1 MWFSAC
7 YSSRPWL
14 GSGFTSGNQM
24 PRIRSLRANVTRDA
38 ALEQLS
44 GGVAG
49 TFRSLWQGPVRSV
62 ADFYIP
68 FTLFQVTITNAGQ
81 TETQV
86 LALDA
91 VSGSLDLFHFE
102 NIPDS
107 SELISV
113 DTRNCPEPQ
122 IDAESAQAIL
132 VDKVR
137 RLLFQR
143 GFFRMRNL
151 RIETQPLP
159 GELCVPYWVVFRGRG
174 TRARISVL
182 DAVRR
187 KPEGA
192 KVRQL
197 IEKWLTRAA

>member
-1 MWFSAC
+1 
-7 YSSRPWL
+7 
-14 GSGFTSGNQM
+14 M
-24 PRIRSLRANVTRDA
+24 PRIRSLRPNVTREA
-38 ALEQLS
+38 AVERLA

-49 TFRSLWQGPVRSV
+49 TLRSLWQGSVRSV
-62 ADFYIP
+62 AAFYIP
-68 FTLFQVTITNAGQ
+68 FTLFQVSITNAGK
-81 TETQV
+81 TETQI
-86 LALDA
+86 LGLDA

-102 NIPDS
+102 HIPDS

-122 IDAESAQAIL
+122 MDSENAQATV
-132 VDKVR
+132 VDRVR

-143 GFFRMRNL
+143 GFFRMHNL
-151 RIETQPLP
+151 RIEAQPLP

-174 TRARISVL
+174 STARVSVL

-187 KPEGA
+187 KSEGA

-197 IEKWLTRAA
+197 IEDWLTKAA